1 MAFIH
6 SFRKQSGDNGYQMNS
21 RVNDRLRSCMARPC
35 FWRLPPADKKRRSG
49 EQALVASLGLLG
61 YGYYPLWEFR
71 SLSNSGV
78 LPHPLFSS
86 SRGPAG
92 PRWPARS
99 RGTHPN
105 AGTWSRHVSAQY
117 HIHMVTPPPPG
128 CLYPLLLL
136 QSSLALPPRET
147 TRRRLPVRPPP
158 RPPARRR
165 PGPQPTRDV
174 GRTRSHGHFLLVAHN
189 APLPLPLSHP
199 FLALHGGAAPTAK
212 GRSAVPSHPGH

>member
-117 HIHMVTPPPPG
+117 HIHMVHHPPAVSTSSSSSSSPPSLFLLAKRRGGG
-128 CLYPLLLL
+128 CR
-136 QSSLALPPRET
+136 SGH
-147 TRRRLPVRPPP
+147 RRA
-158 RPPARRR
+158 RPPAGD
-165 PGPQPTRDV
+165 PV
-174 GRTRSHGHFLLVAHN
+174 RSQRV
-189 APLPLPLSHP
+189 
-199 FLALHGGAAPTAK
+199 T
-212 GRSAVPSHPGH
+212 

>member
-1 MAFIH
+1 M
-6 SFRKQSGDNGYQMNS
+6 
-21 RVNDRLRSCMARPC
+21 
-35 FWRLPPADKKRRSG
+35 
-49 EQALVASLGLLG
+49 ASLGLLG

-99 RGTHPN
+99 RAPIRTLAPGRATSPHN
-105 AGTWSRHVSAQY
+105 TTSTWC
-117 HIHMVTPPPPG
+117 TTPG
-128 CLYPLLLL
+128 CHYHLLLLLL
-136 QSSLALPPRET
+136 QSSLALLPREA

-174 GRTRSHGHFLLVAHN
+174 GGTRSHGHFLLVAHN